1 MDYVSLDGWD
11 QACPCMHKEGF
22 KTLISQKLM
31 EVCLFC
37 AYGFI
42 SIKATNWS
50 CNFRWA
56 QLGMPMHA
64 QWGFWNLYISK
75 AVRAPKLIFGHLPLG
90 ESDDFTLCIDF

>member
-75 AVRAPKLIFGHLPLG
+75 AVRAPKLIFGQLPLG
-90 ESDDFTLCIDF
+90 ESDHFTLCIDF